1 MKYSRASIAF
11 SLAAAAMLLSA
22 CANNPFDAL
31 FPKSATTSTLRGDRI
46 SVMPNEE
53 SITPDPALQS
63 VAVQLPAPYRN
74 TEWTQP
80 GGYANN
86 GAYHL
91 EASGPLRQIWEQ
103 DTGKGSDSDSRLTA
117 PPVVAAGRI
126 YVLDAEARVLV
137 YNEADGRP
145 LWSVRLAPVNED
157 SFLHTWTL
165 GMFGQDKSIDPSK
178 GFGGGVAYDDG
189 KLYVTTGFGDIF
201 ALNPANGAQVW
212 KSHVEA
218 PIVNA
223 PVANGGR
230 LFVSSVDNHFFAL
243 AQSDGRILWDHH
255 GITESAGILVATSA
269 AVAGDTVIAPYSS
282 GELYALKVQ
291 TGQQEWDELLTSSGN
306 KTAISELDD
315 IAGRPVI
322 DRDVVYAISH
332 SGNMVAKRLS
342 TGERLWVRD
351 IGGTQTPWAA
361 GDWVYVLTIEGQVL
375 CLSRK
380 DGHVRWMHQLQNL
393 EDMTDKTSDPIVW
406 AGPVLVSNRLVMVS
420 SDGFAVSLSPY
431 TGQLLGRMEIPD
443 GAYIAPVVAN
453 DTLYIY
459 TNDAEL
465 VALR

>member
-1 MKYSRASIAF
+1 MISSRARIAL
-11 SLAAAAMLLSA
+11 SLVAAAMLLSGCDTGPLA
-22 CANNPFDAL
+22 DL
-31 FPKSATTSTLRGDRI
+31 FAKAPSKSSLLGDRI
-46 SVMPNEE
+46 SVLPNEE
-53 SITPDPALQS
+53 AIAPDPTLQS

-74 TEWTQP
+74 TEWAQP
-80 GGYANN
+80 GGFSDNAP
-86 GAYHL
+86 YHL
-91 EASGPLRQIWEQ
+91 EAPGPLRQIWEQ

-117 PPVVAAGRI
+117 PPVVAGGHI
-126 YVLDAEARVLV
+126 YVLDAEARVLA

-145 LWSVRLAPVNED
+145 LWSVRLAPVGQD

-165 GMFGQDKSIDPSK
+165 GMLGENKTIDASK
-178 GFGGGVAYDDG
+178 GFGGGLAYDDG

-201 ALNPANGAQVW
+201 ALSPANGRQVW
-212 KSHVEA
+212 KLHVET

-230 LFVSSVDNHFFAL
+230 LYVSTADNHFYAL
-243 AQSDGRILWDHH
+243 AQSDGRQLWDHR
-255 GITESAGILVATSA
+255 GIPESAGILVSTSA
-269 AVAGDTVIAPYSS
+269 AVSGDTVIAPYSS
-282 GELYALKVQ
+282 GELFALRVQ
-291 TGQQEWDELLTSSGN
+291 TGQQEWDELLTQSGN

-322 DRDVVYAISH
+322 DRDVVYAVSH
-332 SGNMVAKRLS
+332 SGTMVAKKLS
-342 TGERLWVRD
+342 TGERLWQRA

-361 GDWVYVLTIEGQVL
+361 GDWVYVLTIDGQVL

-380 DGHVRWMHQLQNL
+380 DGKVRWMHQLQNL
-393 EDMTDKTSDPIVW
+393 EDMENKASDPIVW
-406 AGPVLVSNRLVMVS
+406 AGPVLVSDRLVLVS
-420 SDGFAVSLSPY
+420 SDGYAVSLSPY

-453 DTLYIY
+453 GTLYIY